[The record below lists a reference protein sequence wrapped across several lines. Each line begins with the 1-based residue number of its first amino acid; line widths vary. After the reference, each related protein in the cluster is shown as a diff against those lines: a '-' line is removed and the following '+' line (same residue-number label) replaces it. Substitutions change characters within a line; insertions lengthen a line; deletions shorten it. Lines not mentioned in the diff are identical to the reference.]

1 MNDDRQGG
9 EAATQTVRPFY
20 FMVPFWGERYRNYF
34 LDYCLASMLA
44 PNNLGLLRAKDGHRF
59 LIATTR
65 ADWQR
70 IEHSPLMEKLRA
82 HATPTLV
89 EIDSPGTETD
99 SGYTAAIWHQNVCQ
113 KKLVEI
119 AFRDQ
124 AYGCLVFPD
133 IIVSDGMVASFLRSV
148 QAGHRV
154 VLCAALRQTQESV
167 LAELDS
173 LGYLSADARPAL
185 TGQPVTIP
193 PRAVADLAVR
203 HLHWEVAAF
212 EEGGANQ
219 PYIAPFR
226 FWLIAGG
233 QGIVLHCVL
242 ANPMFFD
249 YGAIDTH
256 DTGCLDHDT
265 LENVYVARN
274 FARCGGI
281 HVVQDSDEFG
291 ILSLT
296 PAAVGQRHLPAKRPD
311 WAWFK
316 KIDQRCSLRQSMAVY
331 ARRKRDTVRRDL
343 FLSPIRWHGGDLDET
358 WQREEQKIE
367 TLIDSAV
374 GDYAQCASGSVG
386 RDFPTFPSR
395 DSKYLPIDIAICV
408 FHEGLLLRLG
418 FSARALAGDRRE
430 WARIRRRIGK
440 IAAGCRMIFTRAMA
454 RMF

>member
-1 MNDDRQGG
+1 M
-9 EAATQTVRPFY
+9 RPFY

-44 PNNLGLLRAKDGHRF
+44 PNNLGLLRAADGHRF

-65 ADWQR
+65 ADWQA

-89 EIDSPGTETD
+89 EIDNLET
-99 SGYTAAIWHQNVCQ
+99 SAYTATIWRQNACQ

-119 AFRDQ
+119 AFRDRV
-124 AYGCLVFPD
+124 YGCLVFPD
-133 IIVSDGMVASFLRSV
+133 IIVSDGMVASFLRSI

-154 VLCAALRQTQESV
+154 VLCAALRQTQETV

-173 LGYLSADARPAL
+173 LGYLPADARPAL
-185 TGQPVTIP
+185 TGKPVTIP
-193 PRAVADLAVR
+193 PRVVADLAVR

-226 FWLIAGG
+226 FWRIEGG
-233 QGIVLHCVL
+233 RGIILLCVL

-256 DTGCLDHDT
+256 DTACLDDDI
-265 LENVYVARN
+265 LENIYIGRN
-274 FARCGGI
+274 FPHGGV
-281 HVVQDSDEFG
+281 HVVQDSDEIG

-296 PAAVGQRHLPAKRPD
+296 PAAIGQRHPPAERPS

-331 ARRKRDTVRRDL
+331 ARRRRDTVRRDL
-343 FLSPIRWHGGDLDET
+343 FLLPIRWHSGDLDEV
-358 WQREEQKIE
+358 WKRAEQQIE

-374 GDYAQCASGSVG
+374 GDYAQCATGAVA
-386 RDFPTFPSR
+386 RNFPPFPSR

-408 FHEGLLLRLG
+408 AHETLLLRLG
-418 FSARALAGDRRE
+418 YLAKALGGDRRE
-430 WARIRRRIGK
+430 WARIGRRIGK
-440 IAAGCRMIFTRAMA
+440 IAVRCRTIVTRAMG
-454 RMF
+454 RIF